1 MKIKVL
7 QIGAGSMGMRRIR
20 DLTARGDVEVA
31 LLEMSADRRDR
42 ASNQFGIP
50 CFDSMESALAWGAVA
65 MSISTPPQSHAQFV
79 EIALDRGLHF
89 FCEAELFPYPHREV
103 ENATAAKSTVAAP
116 SCTLLFVPLYKELSR
131 MVREELGALHA
142 YTFSLSIDIANWH
155 PDEGTE
161 YYARNRSTNGA
172 REMVAFELIGL
183 ADLFTEPQDVTGIVR
198 TGGELGP
205 NYEDSWS
212 LQMRLNNGGI
222 GQLVVLGASPQVARK
237 GIAVG
242 TNGTIEFDLLT
253 GDIHRSLPLLG
264 IQDTRNYGQLS
275 HLLESV
281 YKEEID
287 AFIETIKGSR
297 QWPYDFRKSN
307 VICGALA
314 AAEKSAI
321 TGKVEKVDPDFL
333 PAELPDQY
341 EVNHKR
347 RNEHG

>member
-7 QIGAGSMGMRRIR
+7 QIGAGSMGTRRIR
-20 DLTARGDVEVA
+20 DLTARADVEVA
-31 LLEMSADRRDR
+31 LLEMREDRRDK

-50 CFDSMESALAWGAVA
+50 CFDCMETALAWGANA
-65 MSISTPPQSHAQFV
+65 ISISTPPQSHAQYV

-89 FCEAELFPYPHREV
+89 FCEAELFPYHHREIEIV
-103 ENATAAKSTVAAP
+103 TAVKSTVAAP
-116 SCTLLFVPLYKELSR
+116 SCTLLFLPLYKELSR
-131 MVREELGALHA
+131 IVREELGVLHA
-142 YTFSLSIDIANWH
+142 YTFSLSIDIASWH

-161 YYARNRSTNGA
+161 YYARNRSTNGT
-172 REMVAFELIGL
+172 REMVTFELIGL
-183 ADLFTEPQDVTGIVR
+183 ANLFSEPQDVTGIVR

-205 NYEDSWS
+205 NYEDSWG
-212 LQMRLNNGGI
+212 LQMRLDNGGI
-222 GQLVVLGASPQVARK
+222 GQLVVLGASPQVTRK

-242 TNGTIEFDLLT
+242 TNGTIEFDLLS

-264 IQDTRNYGQLS
+264 IHDTRNYGQLS

-287 AFIETIKGSR
+287 TFVETIKGGN

-307 VICGALA
+307 VICSALA

-321 TGKVEKVDPDFL
+321 TGKTEKVNLDCL

-341 EVNHKR
+341 EDDNKR
-347 RNEHG
+347 RN